1 MLPVAA
7 CPDLRGHLRAL
18 ERAER
23 FAADAAR
30 RTLTA
35 RDFPAPPRPV
45 AHVGLPEPYR
55 PHAPAYLREVAAL
68 LRSTRLRP
76 GSAGSEDQPSGH
88 RRGDAAMALAA
99 SAEMLPVASCPDLR
113 AHLRALERAERF
125 AADAARLER
134 SIRGRTESLARQ
146 FDRVLRV
153 LEAWGYV
160 DGWQLTDAGERL
172 ARLYHECD
180 LLVADAIGSGVLDG
194 LDVASVAALV
204 SCFTYEARGPAGTGP
219 APWFPSKK
227 VRDRWT
233 TIESLAAELN
243 RAEQDAGL
251 PLTRPPDA
259 GFMALAHAWAAGQDL
274 SHVMADEEM
283 SGGDFVRNIKQLID
297 LLRQLG
303 DLAPEPETAAA
314 CRSAADRVF
323 RGVVAASSVIA
334 TDEAAIEHGLH
345 EDDSAPRTWTFGP

>member
-1 MLPVAA
+1 VAG
-7 CPDLRGHLRAL
+7 PDAHRH
-18 ERAER
+18 
-23 FAADAAR
+23 
-30 RTLTA
+30 TLTS

-45 AHVGLPEPYR
+45 ARVSLPEPYR

-68 LRSTRLRP
+68 LRAARLRP
-76 GSAGSEDQPSGH
+76 SPDPTPGG
-88 RRGDAAMALAA
+88 RRGDEAMALAA
-99 SAEMLPVASCPDLR
+99 SAEQLPVAACPDLR
-113 AHLRALERAERF
+113 THLRALERAERF
-125 AADAARLER
+125 SADAARLER
-134 SIRGRTESLARQ
+134 AIRGRTESLARQ

-160 DGWQLTDAGERL
+160 SGWQLTPAGERL
-172 ARLYHECD
+172 ARLYHESD
-180 LLVADAIGSGVLDG
+180 LLVAEALGSGLLDG
-194 LDVASVAALV
+194 LDPAAVAGLV
-204 SCFTYEARGPAGTGP
+204 SCFTYEVRGPAGTGP

-227 VRDRWT
+227 VRDRWSRV
-233 TIESLAAELN
+233 EGLAAELN

-259 GFMALAHAWAAGQDL
+259 GFMALAHAWAAGQTL
-274 SHVMADEEM
+274 SHVIADEDM

-303 DLAPEPETAAA
+303 DLAPTPETAAA

-334 TDEAAIEHGLH
+334 TDEAEIEHGLH
-345 EDDSAPRTWTFGP
+345 EDDSAPRTWSFGP